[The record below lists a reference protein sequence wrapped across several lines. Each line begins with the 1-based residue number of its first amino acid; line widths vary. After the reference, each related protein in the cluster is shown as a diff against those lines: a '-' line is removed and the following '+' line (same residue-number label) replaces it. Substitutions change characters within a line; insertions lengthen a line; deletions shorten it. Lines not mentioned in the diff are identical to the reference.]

1 MDFTTTLGLV
11 AGTLTTMAYLP
22 QLVKT
27 WKSKSAEDI
36 SWSMLITLCIG
47 ILLWLIYGTS
57 IHDVPVIC
65 ANMVTLALASIILIL
80 KIRFRY
86 LRELLK

>member
-1 MDFTTTLGLV
+1 MVRVILSTTV
-11 AGTLTTMAYLP
+11 YLP
-22 QLVKT
+22 QLIKT

-36 SWSMLITLCIG
+36 SWSMLVRFFTG
-47 ILLWLIYGTS
+47 IFLWLIYGTS

-65 ANMVTLALASIILIL
+65 ANMVILVLASIILIF